1 MNYSPAVIWLVILAL
16 GAGTFLIRWSFLGA
30 IGGRGVPV
38 WAERLLR
45 YTAVAVLPAL
55 IAPMVLW
62 PVANGGRPDPVR
74 LAAAAATVAVGLA
87 TRNTLAGIVAGG
99 AALALGTWLY

>member
-1 MNYSPAVIWLVILAL
+1 MTHSATDVWIVILVL

-30 IGGRGVPV
+30 VGGRAVPL

-62 PVANGGRPDPVR
+62 PAANDGRPDPAR
-74 LAAAAATVAVGLA
+74 LIAAAATLAVGLF
-87 TRNTLAGIVAGG
+87 TRNTLAAIVAG
-99 AALALGTWLY
+99 AVALGLGSWLI

>member
-1 MNYSPAVIWLVILAL
+1 MNHSPAVIWLVILAL